1 MTRFAVD
8 APTALRL
15 IREGTVLDP
24 QHQLVAPASIRS
36 QVMSMLYR
44 EMREGRLDERDA
56 RDQLTGLA
64 ELKIR
69 LLGDRVSR
77 STAWKIAVQLDWSD
91 IGDAEYLAVATLQ
104 ADLLVTE
111 DAALRTAANGI
122 VAVGAWA
129 DLVNGLGD

>member
-111 DAALRTAANGI
+111 DAALRAAANGI

>member
-111 DAALRTAANGI
+111 DAALRAAANGI

-129 DLVNGLGD
+129 DLVGD

>member
-111 DAALRTAANGI
+111 DAALRAAANGI

-129 DLVNGLGD
+129 DLVNGLGE